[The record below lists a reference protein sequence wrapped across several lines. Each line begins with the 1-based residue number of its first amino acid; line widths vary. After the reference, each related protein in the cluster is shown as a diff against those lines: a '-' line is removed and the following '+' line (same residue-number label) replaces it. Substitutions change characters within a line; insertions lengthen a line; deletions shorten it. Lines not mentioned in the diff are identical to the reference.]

1 MGATHL
7 PSTEFDGTEMD
18 DQLEAE
24 AEAAPGRA
32 RRPQW
37 CSCWA
42 PTARWAPT
50 RFSPSTPS
58 GSMPRN
64 CAGFYADM
72 AAIRRFDQ
80 EATALQRQG
89 QLALWVP
96 LTGQE
101 AAQIGSGRASQP
113 QDYIFPTYREHGVA
127 LTRNVDLAELLR
139 QFRGVSNGGWNPKDT
154 NFHLY
159 TLVLAAQTPHAVG
172 YAMGIQRDQKL
183 AARRAAGRGWAR
195 SAEPKAAV
203 MVYFGDG
210 ASSEGDVHES
220 MVFASS
226 YKAPVVFFCQNNHW
240 AISVP
245 SSVQTRIPLAN
256 RAKGYGFPGIRV
268 DGNDVDRRPRRH
280 RMGAGAGPRGQRSG
294 ADRGLHLP
302 GRGAH
307 HGRRSHQVPRVR
319 RGSPVAGQGSAGAPG
334 EVPPRRGPGG
344 RRLLRRRS
352 GPTATNSPP
361 TSARPPTTSKPR
373 TSGPPSPTR
382 MWRPTRWWPRSW
394 PGSRSTAQGSPART
408 ANAEQ
413 QTGRPLMTTMTIAK
427 AINEGLRAT
436 LSNNP
441 KHAAHGRGHRAAGRR
456 LPRHRRTDRP
466 SSAPTAWWTPR
477 WPNPASSAPRS
488 AWPCAATCPSARS
501 SSTASCFP
509 ASTRSPRSWPRC
521 TRAATAT

>member
-7 PSTEFDGTEMD
+7 PSTEFDRTDVD

-24 AEAAPGRA
+24 AEAALGEPPVEMVQLLGPDGKLGTNA
-32 RRPQW
+32 M
-37 CSCWA
+37 
-42 PTARWAPT
+42 
-50 RFSPSTPS
+50 FSEYAE
-58 GSMPRN
+58 RLD
-64 CAGFYADM
+64 AEKLRGFYADM

-139 QFRGVSNGGWNPKDT
+139 QFRGISNGGWNPKDT

-172 YAMGIQRDQKL
+172 YAMGIQRDQRL
-183 AARRAAGRGWAR
+183 AEANGMAESGA
-195 SAEPKAAV
+195 AEPKAAV

-245 SSVQTRIPLAN
+245 TAVQTRIPLSN

-268 DGNDVDRRPRRH
+268 DGNDVIAVHAVTEWALEHARQGNGPVLIEAFTYRVGAHTTADDPTKYRESSEEALWRAKDPLERLEKYLRSEDMADDAFFQQVAAEGDELAAYIRKSTYDLETPDIRTAFANTYVEAH
-280 RMGAGAGPRGQRSG
+280 PLVAEELAWFEEYTAGFAGEDTAEGAG
-294 ADRGLHLP
+294 H
-302 GRGAH
+302 
-307 HGRRSHQVPRVR
+307 
-319 RGSPVAGQGSAGAPG
+319 
-334 EVPPRRGPGG
+334 
-344 RRLLRRRS
+344 
-352 GPTATNSPP
+352 
-361 TSARPPTTSKPR
+361 
-373 TSGPPSPTR
+373 
-382 MWRPTRWWPRSW
+382 
-394 PGSRSTAQGSPART
+394 
-408 ANAEQ
+408 
-413 QTGRPLMTTMTIAK
+413 
-427 AINEGLRAT
+427 
-436 LSNNP
+436 
-441 KHAAHGRGHRAAGRR
+441 
-456 LPRHRRTDRP
+456 
-466 SSAPTAWWTPR
+466 
-477 WPNPASSAPRS
+477 
-488 AWPCAATCPSARS
+488 
-501 SSTASCFP
+501 
-509 ASTRSPRSWPRC
+509 
-521 TRAATAT
+521 

>member
-7 PSTEFDGTEMD
+7 PATEFDGTGVD

-24 AEAAPGRA
+24 AEAVLGEPAA
-32 RRPQW
+32 RMVQLLGPDGTLGGDPVF
-37 CSCWA
+37 S
-42 PTARWAPT
+42 
-50 RFSPSTPS
+50 RFAE
-58 GSMPRN
+58 RLD
-64 CAGFYADM
+64 AEKLRGFYADM

-183 AARRAAGRGWAR
+183 AAANAAPDQPQ
-195 SAEPKAAV
+195 EPKAAV

-226 YKAPVVFFCQNNHW
+226 YNAPVVFFCQNNHW

-245 SSVQTRIPLAN
+245 STVQTRVPLAD

-268 DGNDVDRRPRRH
+268 DGNDVIAVHAVTEWALERARE
-280 RMGAGAGPRGQRSG
+280 GKGPVLIEAFTYRV
-294 ADRGLHLP
+294 
-302 GRGAH
+302 GAH
-307 HGRRSHQVPRVR
+307 TTADDPTKYRGSDEEAQWRAKDPLERLELYLRTEGLADDAFFAKVKADGDDLAAYVR
-319 RGSPVAGQGSAGAPG
+319 RTTHDLETPDIRSAFANTYAEAHPLVAEELAWFEEYSAGFADEADG
-334 EVPPRRGPGG
+334 
-344 RRLLRRRS
+344 
-352 GPTATNSPP
+352 A
-361 TSARPPTTSKPR
+361 
-373 TSGPPSPTR
+373 
-382 MWRPTRWWPRSW
+382 
-394 PGSRSTAQGSPART
+394 
-408 ANAEQ
+408 AN
-413 QTGRPLMTTMTIAK
+413 
-427 AINEGLRAT
+427 
-436 LSNNP
+436 
-441 KHAAHGRGHRAAGRR
+441 
-456 LPRHRRTDRP
+456 
-466 SSAPTAWWTPR
+466 
-477 WPNPASSAPRS
+477 
-488 AWPCAATCPSARS
+488 
-501 SSTASCFP
+501 
-509 ASTRSPRSWPRC
+509 
-521 TRAATAT
+521 

>member
-7 PSTEFDGTEMD
+7 PATEFDGTGAD

-24 AEAAPGRA
+24 AEAVLGKPAA
-32 RRPQW
+32 RMVQLLGPDGTLGGD
-37 CSCWA
+37 
-42 PTARWAPT
+42 PV
-50 RFSPSTPS
+50 FSKYAE
-58 GSMPRN
+58 RLD
-64 CAGFYADM
+64 AEKLRGFYADM

-183 AARRAAGRGWAR
+183 AAANAAPDQPQ
-195 SAEPKAAV
+195 EPKAAV

-226 YKAPVVFFCQNNHW
+226 YNAPVVFFCQNNHW

-245 SSVQTRIPLAN
+245 STVQTRVPLAD

-268 DGNDVDRRPRRH
+268 DGNDVIAVHAVTEWALERAREGKGPVLIEAFTYRV
-280 RMGAGAGPRGQRSG
+280 GAHTTADDPTKYRGSDEEAQWRAKDPLERLEKYLRSG
-294 ADRGLHLP
+294 GLADEAFFAKVRADGDDL
-302 GRGAH
+302 AAY
-307 HGRRSHQVPRVR
+307 VR
-319 RGSPVAGQGSAGAPG
+319 RTTHDLETPDIRSAFANTYAEAHPLVAEELAWFEEYSAGFADEADG
-334 EVPPRRGPGG
+334 
-344 RRLLRRRS
+344 
-352 GPTATNSPP
+352 A
-361 TSARPPTTSKPR
+361 
-373 TSGPPSPTR
+373 
-382 MWRPTRWWPRSW
+382 
-394 PGSRSTAQGSPART
+394 
-408 ANAEQ
+408 AN
-413 QTGRPLMTTMTIAK
+413 
-427 AINEGLRAT
+427 
-436 LSNNP
+436 
-441 KHAAHGRGHRAAGRR
+441 
-456 LPRHRRTDRP
+456 
-466 SSAPTAWWTPR
+466 
-477 WPNPASSAPRS
+477 
-488 AWPCAATCPSARS
+488 
-501 SSTASCFP
+501 
-509 ASTRSPRSWPRC
+509 
-521 TRAATAT
+521 

>member
-7 PSTEFDGTEMD
+7 PATEFDGTEMD

-24 AEAAPGRA
+24 AEAHLGDPDAPMVQLLGPDGTLGA
-32 RRPQW
+32 DPV
-37 CSCWA
+37 
-42 PTARWAPT
+42 
-50 RFSPSTPS
+50 FSEYAE
-58 GSMPRN
+58 RLD
-64 CAGFYADM
+64 AEKLRGFYADM

-183 AARRAAGRGWAR
+183 AAAIARADQTAADQTTGPTGGQATAQA
-195 SAEPKAAV
+195 AEPKAAV

-226 YKAPVVFFCQNNHW
+226 YNAPVVFFCQNNHW

-245 SSVQTRIPLAN
+245 TSVQTRIPLSN

-268 DGNDVDRRPRRH
+268 DGNDVIAVHAVTEWALEHARE
-280 RMGAGAGPRGQRSG
+280 GKGPVLIEAFTYRV
-294 ADRGLHLP
+294 
-302 GRGAH
+302 GAH
-307 HGRRSHQVPRVR
+307 TTADDPTKYRESAEEARWRAKDPLDRLEKYLRAEGLADDTFFEQVKTDGDELAAYVR
-319 RGSPVAGQGSAGAPG
+319 KTTYELETPDIRTAFANTYVEAHPLVAEELAWFEEYSAGFAD
-334 EVPPRRGPGG
+334 EA
-344 RRLLRRRS
+344 
-352 GPTATNSPP
+352 TAD
-361 TSARPPTTSKPR
+361 
-373 TSGPPSPTR
+373 
-382 MWRPTRWWPRSW
+382 
-394 PGSRSTAQGSPART
+394 Q
-408 ANAEQ
+408 
-413 QTGRPLMTTMTIAK
+413 
-427 AINEGLRAT
+427 AISDG
-436 LSNNP
+436 
-441 KHAAHGRGHRAAGRR
+441 AAH
-456 LPRHRRTDRP
+456 
-466 SSAPTAWWTPR
+466 S
-477 WPNPASSAPRS
+477 
-488 AWPCAATCPSARS
+488 
-501 SSTASCFP
+501 
-509 ASTRSPRSWPRC
+509 
-521 TRAATAT
+521 